1 MSDDLDQA
9 RQVVTGL
16 GGPDN
21 IVQIDPCTTRLRALL
36 VDAPLV
42 DRVLLRTAGAHGVMV
57 SGKVV
62 QVVMGPQVDTLALDI
77 ADLL

>member
-36 VDAPLV
+36 VDARLV